1 MNDNLYTLGYAAM
14 VCFVCSILLSA
25 FAMGLK
31 PAQEK
36 AALLD
41 LNTKILSV
49 FSLTEEGMSS
59 QDVETRFADYV
70 KEVVIDQSGKVYPD
84 IEFGSLKDKD
94 KCAVLKT
101 DRARNSEDCKLSL
114 YQKVENGQVTA
125 VAIPIVGKGLWSTL
139 YGYMALEKDA
149 NTVAGITFY
158 KHGETPGLGAEIDQK
173 WFTDNFVGKKVLD
186 ASGSVYGVT
195 VAKGKAEDSGLP
207 AEHVVDGISGAT
219 ITANGVTDLVKDC
232 VQLYEPY
239 LAQLRKGG
247 V

>member
-14 VCFVCSILLSA
+14 ICFVCSILLSA

-59 QDVETRFADYV
+59 KDVESKFAETV
-70 KEVVIDQSGKVYPD
+70 KEVVIDQNGKVYPD

-139 YGYMALEKDA
+139 YGYMALGKDA

-158 KHGETPGLGAEIDQK
+158 KHGETPGLGAEIDQE
-173 WFTDNFVGKKVLD
+173 WFTSNFIGKKVLD
-186 ASGSVYGVT
+186 AAGSVYGVT